1 MKKKILIYFFIIL
14 LIGLVAAAYNL
25 DRIDKEK
32 QAMEQEKTKSEH
44 EIPKA
49 EVENLLDL
57 NDYEAEKL
65 GDFKSSYDDKVLL
78 GLEPISICKMYLYS
92 AYTGDYETQY
102 ELYTTKEGW
111 VLCSKEEY
119 ENIPEEHRMQTED
132 FKVFNDIYNL
142 NVELK
147 NQHYGEVAVI
157 TWSSQNGYYDEVEGA
172 WVYFFNLMKDNG
184 IWKVGFIPMQ

>member
-1 MKKKILIYFFIIL
+1 MKNKFMIFFTIVII
-14 LIGLVAAAYNL
+14 IAMAVGYYNL
-25 DRIDKEK
+25 NIKGQERIK
-32 QAMEQEKTKSEH
+32 AEQEKM
-44 EIPKA
+44 KA
-49 EVENLLDL
+49 EQEISMADVENLLDL
-57 NDYEAEKL
+57 NDYETEKINE
-65 GDFKSSYDDKVLL
+65 FKIKYDDKVLL
-78 GLEPISICKMYLYS
+78 GLEPLSICKMYLYS

-172 WVYFFNLMKDNG
+172 WVYFFNLMKDND
-184 IWKVGFIPMQ
+184 IWKVSFIPMQ

>member
-1 MKKKILIYFFIIL
+1 MKDKFIIFFTISIIIAL
-14 LIGLVAAAYNL
+14 AVGYYNL
-25 DRIDKEK
+25 NIKGQERIR
-32 QAMEQEKTKSEH
+32 AEQEKMKAEQ
-44 EIPKA
+44 EISMA

-57 NDYEAEKL
+57 NDYEAEKFKE
-65 GDFKSSYDDKVLL
+65 FKSNYEDKVLL
-78 GLEPISICKMYLYS
+78 GLEPLSICKMYLYS
-92 AYTGDYETQY
+92 GYTEDYETQY
-102 ELYTTKEGW
+102 ELYTTKEEW
-111 VLCSKEEY
+111 VLWSKEED
-119 ENIPEEHRMQTED
+119 ENIPEEHRMKIED
-132 FKVFNDIYNL
+132 FKVFNDVYNL

>member
-142 NVELK
+142 NVEIK